1 MNKFFLHFE
10 YFFWKIGC
18 FCFKYWLKNFCCF
31 LNLFTWFLKCFA
43 SPLLTILKGLMVKE
57 ICSSRLE
64 SHSSQKLKKPQKVVR
79 RGDVRHFV
87 IVVVVGIV
95 KLLWFAR
102 SRILPMLLDLHT
114 SQVFPL
120 LLSWS
125 WFAQCCKMTVGNY
138 ASDFYPQNP
147 QSNHKNPFCQQVVL
161 KGTKEPEIILIP
173 FPWLNRHLSCWNN
186 CYSFEHNKRILN
198 SILKIFLSTHFN

>member
-10 YFFWKIGC
+10 YFFRKIGC

-147 QSNHKNPFCQQVVL
+147 QSNHKNPFCQQVVWR
-161 KGTKEPEIILIP
+161 EQ
-173 FPWLNRHLSCWNN
+173 
-186 CYSFEHNKRILN
+186 
-198 SILKIFLSTHFN
+198 

>member
-1 MNKFFLHFE
+1 
-10 YFFWKIGC
+10 
-18 FCFKYWLKNFCCF
+18 
-31 LNLFTWFLKCFA
+31 
-43 SPLLTILKGLMVKE
+43 MVKE

-79 RGDVRHFV
+79 RGGCKAFCYCCGGWDSETALVCQVTNSPHV
-87 IVVVVGIV
+87 
-95 KLLWFAR
+95 AR
-102 SRILPMLLDLHT
+102 FTHEPGFSSLA
-114 SQVFPL
+114 
-120 LLSWS
+120 LSLS

-173 FPWLNRHLSCWNN
+173 FP
-186 CYSFEHNKRILN
+186 
-198 SILKIFLSTHFN
+198 